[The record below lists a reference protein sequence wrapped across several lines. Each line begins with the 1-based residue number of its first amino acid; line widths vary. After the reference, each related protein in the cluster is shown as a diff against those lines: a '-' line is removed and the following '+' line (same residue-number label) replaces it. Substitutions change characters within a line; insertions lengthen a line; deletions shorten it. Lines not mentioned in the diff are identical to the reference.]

1 MSDPARTIVVTGDV
15 TIDWL
20 LLSDGGKPTGGLDFI
35 WMWGGGAYSC
45 RALAGVG
52 GAASHADILRHTVTQ
67 GGLEGLRIVG
77 PRVPAEAL
85 ASPQHPGYSHT
96 FADIARFP
104 REAGDGH
111 RSAWRIAEFK
121 GTDPA
126 RRAPAGREGPAPAAP
141 DTLVIVDHAIGYREH
156 VPDLAGLLAA
166 GPPKA
171 IVWQTGAPLTGS
183 PLADLLLE
191 EHADRLTVVTSSDE
205 LRKSGAEVGY
215 PLSWEQLTEE
225 VIAAVAAGPLARARR
240 VIVIVGASGAVLL
253 ERGGDNVLVFDPRSQ
268 EGDWGKRHPG
278 IGAGYGRCLDAAV
291 TLQLTS
297 DGEASLVE
305 AVKRGLGAARAAH
318 VTGFH
323 VDGPR
328 DGPGGPFPLDEVA
341 DALLDGGDEFASMVY
356 RPDTGGSILAQT
368 HAGTSLAE
376 VAAAAAVYGVAS
388 LPHSIP
394 VETVGAWS
402 SVDRTEIENLR
413 SLRNILDEYVQQGL
427 RGGQVSGPLPI
438 AVFGPPGAGKTFA
451 VRQMA
456 TVLLPGRITRLE
468 YDLSQFESDGELR
481 AAFHEIRDVALQGGL
496 ALVFWDEFDTPFGG
510 QPLGWL
516 RHFLAPMADGR
527 FREGAGFHPLGTAIF
542 VFAGGTAAS
551 FDAFVGFGDERV
563 ERAAK
568 KPDFISRLRGY
579 VDVTG
584 PNRQDESDVA
594 WPLRRALMLRSLV
607 ATRAPQMML
616 PETPTGEPHLQI
628 DEGLLRAFL
637 LVGEYI
643 HGARSME
650 AIVQMS
656 SLAGKPRFE
665 RSSLPARQQLGVH
678 VDADAFMRLVRG
690 GDGRDGRT
698 PS

>member
-1 MSDPARTIVVTGDV
+1 MSDPTRTIVVTGDV

-20 LLSDGGKPTGGLDFI
+20 LLSSAGKPAGGLDFI
-35 WMWGGGAYSC
+35 WMWGGGAYAC

-52 GAASHADILRHTVTQ
+52 GAASHADILRHTVAQ
-67 GGLEGLRIVG
+67 GGLDGLRIVG

-96 FADIARFP
+96 FADIACFP
-104 REAGDGH
+104 REAGDDHG
-111 RSAWRIAEFK
+111 SAWRIAEFK

-126 RRAPAGREGPAPAAP
+126 RRAPVGQEGPATAAP
-141 DTLVIVDHAIGYREH
+141 DTLVIVDHGIGYRERF
-156 VPDLAGLLAA
+156 PDLAGLLGA
-166 GPPKA
+166 GSPGT
-171 IVWQTGAPLTGS
+171 IVWQTGAPFTGS
-183 PLADLLLE
+183 PLADLLLA
-191 EHADRLTVVTSSDE
+191 EHADQLTVVTSSDE

-225 VIAAVAAGPLARARR
+225 IIAAVEAGPLARARR

-253 ERGGDNVLVFDPRSQ
+253 ERGGDTVLVFDPRSQ

-297 DGEASLVE
+297 GGEASLVE

-323 VDGPR
+323 VDGAR
-328 DGPGGPFPLDEVA
+328 DAPGSPFPLDEVA
-341 DALLDGGDEFASMVY
+341 AALLDGGDEFASMVY

-376 VAAAAAVYGVAS
+376 VAAAAAVHGVDS

-456 TVLLPGRITRLE
+456 TVLLPDRITRLE

-481 AAFHEIRDVALQGGL
+481 AAFHEIRDVALQGDL

-551 FDAFVGFGDERV
+551 FDAFVGFGDERL

-579 VDVTG
+579 VNVTG
-584 PNRQDESDVA
+584 PNRQDASDVA

-607 ATRAPQMML
+607 AARAPQMML
-616 PETPTGEPHLQI
+616 PDGPGGEPDLQI

-656 SLAGKPRFE
+656 SLSGKPRFE
-665 RSSLPARQQLGVH
+665 RSSLPARQQLAVH
-678 VDADAFMRLVRG
+678 VDADAFMRLVRSSTSE
-690 GDGRDGRT
+690 R
-698 PS
+698 

>member
-1 MSDPARTIVVTGDV
+1 MSNPTRTIVVTGDV

-20 LLSDGGKPTGGLDFI
+20 LLSSAGKPAGGLDFI
-35 WMWGGGAYSC
+35 WMWGGGAYAC

-52 GAASHADILRHTVTQ
+52 GAASHADILRHTVAQ
-67 GGLEGLRIVG
+67 GGLDGLRIVG
-77 PRVPAEAL
+77 PQVPAEAL

-96 FADIARFP
+96 FADIACFP
-104 REAGDGH
+104 RATGDGH
-111 RSAWRIAEFK
+111 GSAWRIAEFK

-126 RRAPAGREGPAPAAP
+126 RRAPVGQEGPASAAP
-141 DTLVIVDHAIGYREH
+141 DTLVIVDHAIGYRERF
-156 VPDLAGLLAA
+156 PDLAGLLGA
-166 GPPKA
+166 GLPRA
-171 IVWQTGAPLTGS
+171 IVWQTGAPFTGS

-191 EHADRLTVVTSSDE
+191 EHADQLTVVTSSDE

-225 VIAAVAAGPLARARR
+225 IIAAVEAGPLARARR

-253 ERGGDNVLVFDPRSQ
+253 ERGGDTVLVFDPRSQ

-297 DGEASLVE
+297 GGEASLIE

-323 VDGPR
+323 VDGAR
-328 DGPGGPFPLDEVA
+328 DTPGSPFPLDEVA
-341 DALLDGGDEFASMVY
+341 AALLDGGDEFASMVY

-376 VAAAAAVYGVAS
+376 VAAAAAVHGVAS

-402 SVDRTEIENLR
+402 SVDRIEIENLR

-481 AAFHEIRDVALQGGL
+481 AAFHEIRDVALQGHL

-579 VDVTG
+579 VNVTG
-584 PNRQDESDVA
+584 PNRQDADDVA

-607 ATRAPQMML
+607 AARAPLMML
-616 PETPTGEPHLQI
+616 PDGPGDEPNLQI

-656 SLAGKPRFE
+656 SLSGKPRFE
-665 RSSLPARQQLGVH
+665 RSSLPARQQLAVH
-678 VDADAFMRLVRG
+678 VDADAFMGLVRG
-690 GDGRDGRT
+690 T
-698 PS
+698 TS

>member
-1 MSDPARTIVVTGDV
+1 MSDPTRTIVVTGDV

-20 LLSDGGKPTGGLDFI
+20 LLSSAGKPAGGLDSI
-35 WMWGGGAYSC
+35 WMWGGDAYAC

-52 GAASHADILRHTVTQ
+52 GAASHADILRHTVAQ
-67 GGLEGLRIVG
+67 GGLAGLRIVG

-85 ASPQHPGYSHT
+85 ASPHHPGYSHT
-96 FADIARFP
+96 FADIASFP
-104 REAGDGH
+104 RATGDGH
-111 RSAWRIAEFK
+111 ESAWRIAEFK

-126 RRAPAGREGPAPAAP
+126 RRAPVGHEGPASATP
-141 DTLVIVDHAIGYREH
+141 DTLVIVDHAIGYRERF
-156 VPDLAGLLAA
+156 PDLAGLLDV
-166 GPPKA
+166 GLPRA
-171 IVWQTGAPLTGS
+171 IVWQTGAPFTGS
-183 PLADLLLE
+183 PLAELLLE

-225 VIAAVAAGPLARARR
+225 IIAAVEAGPLARARR

-253 ERGGDNVLVFDPRSQ
+253 ERGGDTVLVFDPRSQ

-291 TLQLTS
+291 TLQLAS
-297 DGEASLVE
+297 GGEASLVE

-328 DGPGGPFPLDEVA
+328 DAPGSPFPLDEVA
-341 DALLDGGDEFASMVY
+341 AALLDGGDEFASMVY
-356 RPDTGGSILAQT
+356 RPDAGGSILAQT

-376 VAAAAAVYGVAS
+376 VAAAAAVHGVAS

-456 TVLLPGRITRLE
+456 TALLPGRITRLE
-468 YDLSQFESDGELR
+468 YDLSQFESDSELR
-481 AAFHEIRDVALQGGL
+481 AAFHEIRDVALRGDL
-496 ALVFWDEFDTPFGG
+496 ALVFWDEFDTPLGG

-527 FREGAGFHPLGTAIF
+527 FRESAAFHPLGTAIF

-551 FDAFVGFGDERV
+551 FDAFVAFGDERV

-579 VDVTG
+579 VNVTG
-584 PNRQDESDVA
+584 PNRQDADDVA

-607 ATRAPQMML
+607 AARAPQMML
-616 PETPTGEPHLQI
+616 PDGPAGEPDLQI

-656 SLAGKPRFE
+656 SLSGKPRFE
-665 RSSLPARQQLGVH
+665 RSSLPARQQLAVH
-678 VDADAFMRLVRG
+678 VDADVFMGLVRG
-690 GDGRDGRT
+690 AESQGG
-698 PS
+698 